1 MAEALVSK
9 RFFEEI
15 PVNCAFAVK
24 VVVPKG
30 QVPTTANPDFSK
42 PQRAHPQ
49 GTGRTQRVKYLLL
62 KEL

>member
-42 PQRAHPQ
+42 PQRAQ
-49 GTGRTQRVKYLLL
+49 RTQRVKCLLL